1 MWAVRRGSCGWRRGC
16 LVYFKTYRHVYN
28 GIELMVGYLL
38 YSLGI
43 CSQSIGFTCMN
54 HYSSLT
60 SRIREYLL
68 SIRSPH
74 QRTLG
79 FVRLDLGLVSLLSRR

>member
-1 MWAVRRGSCGWRRGC
+1 
-16 LVYFKTYRHVYN
+16 
-28 GIELMVGYLL
+28 MVVYLL

-74 QRTLG
+74 SGEKHDAPFDSPLRGRSPHQRTLG